1 MVVLNFSY
9 CIFYTPQNEI
19 SKWKA
24 SNSDREPTEKD
35 IETTCTKK
43 KKIKSENF
51 LAFFYPFV
59 YNRTGR
65 LLTLIQR
72 FWQMLS
78 GNISLRLGDYA
89 ANLPWSYN
97 TKLYLVL

>member
-43 KKIKSENF
+43 KKKSQKTSWLF
-51 LAFFYPFV
+51 FIPSFTTGLA
-59 YNRTGR
+59 GC
-65 LLTLIQR
+65 
-72 FWQMLS
+72 
-78 GNISLRLGDYA
+78 
-89 ANLPWSYN
+89 
-97 TKLYLVL
+97 